1 MILSVNTAMLFAQT
15 GNVKVIYGYLYVFP
29 NELGTFE
36 NEPSNVI
43 RQLNSQN
50 ASGYSCW
57 RIPTNEEL
65 ALIRANGYA
74 DPQAT
79 YITKDSSRSGRVM
92 LVTTK
97 EDVTRNARMVAEQ
110 KDAERQRALLSKV
123 ESQSGYIDLGLPSG
137 TRWAAQNYDG
147 GRKFTH
153 EKADEEGILPSY
165 SQWEELRK
173 ECTWTWN
180 SDANGFIIIGR
191 NGNAIFL
198 EATNGV
204 ATNDW
209 TPQFNRE
216 GVGYYW
222 SSTWE
227 DERNGKDMYWCFGF
241 EERYIGR
248 AKNSNSWFPSKMLEG
263 YHVCVRYVR

>member
-1 MILSVNTAMLFAQT
+1 MILFVNVILLYAQSS
-15 GNVKVIYGYLYVFP
+15 NVKVIYGYLYVFP
-29 NELGTFE
+29 HELGTFDS
-36 NEPSNVI
+36 EPSNVI

-57 RIPTNEEL
+57 RIPLNEEL

-74 DPQAT
+74 DSQAT
-79 YITKDSSRSGRVM
+79 YITKDGSRSGRVL

-97 EDVTRNARMVAEQ
+97 EEVSKNARIAEEQ
-110 KDAERQRALLSKV
+110 KEAARLRALLSKV
-123 ESQSGYIDLGLPSG
+123 KTQSGYIDLGLSSG
-137 TRWAAQNYDG
+137 TLWAAHNYDG
-147 GRKFTH
+147 GRKYTY
-153 EKADEEGILPSY
+153 ERADSEGNLPSY
-165 SQWEELRK
+165 RQWEELRE

-180 SDANGFIIIGR
+180 SAENGYIILGD

-198 EATNGV
+198 EATNGI
-204 ATNDW
+204 ATHDW

-227 DERNGKDMYWCFGF
+227 DERNGKDLYWCFGF
-241 EERYIGR
+241 EEEYIGR
-248 AKNSNSWFPSKMLEG
+248 AKSSNNWFPNKMFEND
-263 YHVCVRYVR
+263 HVCVRYVR